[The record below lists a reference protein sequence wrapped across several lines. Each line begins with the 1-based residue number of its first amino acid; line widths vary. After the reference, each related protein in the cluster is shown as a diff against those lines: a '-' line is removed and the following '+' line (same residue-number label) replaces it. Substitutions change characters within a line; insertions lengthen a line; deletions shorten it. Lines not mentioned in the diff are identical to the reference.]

1 MTRHSALVVT
11 GLCVAL
17 GACHPTRTER
27 DTVRRWL
34 LCEECNRGELDA
46 VAALKDRVTRTL
58 ADALKGPPAS
68 GREHVRRQA
77 EERYKRLVSPAFT
90 LSAYVAHYDSN
101 YVATYQAH
109 AAVALGRIGTP
120 AARAAL
126 FSAMQNDSLYRAD
139 VLRAFAAAA
148 PVGLD
153 TAAGASQAAPRD
165 SAVRID
171 PAAFLRDTLTAQPVS
186 GVRVAFTVD
195 SGGGTVTDSIR
206 RTGPNGIASTHWTL
220 GTGPDSVNVLRA
232 TAFRRSVTFRA
243 TAHGLTPRL
252 FVVVQPSQVTL
263 GQPIM
268 PPVELLALD
277 AWNQRDTSVA
287 GSAKATVMGTSYSV
301 TVPVV
306 KGKIDFPDIVPTVP
320 GSPFRLKVDV
330 AGTTPAVS
338 DTFDVVP

>member
-1 MTRHSALVVT
+1 MTRRRTLAVA

-46 VAALKDRVTRTL
+46 VAALKDRVTGML

-77 EERYKRLVSPAFT
+77 EERFKRLVSPAFT

-126 FSAMQNDSLYRAD
+126 FTAMQNDSVYRSD
-139 VLRAFAAAA
+139 VLRAFAVAA
-148 PVGLD
+148 PVVLD

-165 SAVRID
+165 SAVRVD
-171 PAAFLRDTLTAQPVS
+171 PSASLFDTIANRAVPNI
-186 GVRVAFTVD
+186 RVAFTVD
-195 SGGGTVTDSIR
+195 SGGGKVTDSIR
-206 RTGPNGIASTHWTL
+206 RTDGTGVASTHWTL

-232 TAFRRSVTFRA
+232 TTFRRSVTFRA
-243 TAHGLTPRL
+243 TGHGLTPRL
-252 FVVVQPSQVTL
+252 AFAARPANGTE
-263 GQPIM
+263 GQPLPAIK
-268 PPVELLALD
+268 VFVLD
-277 AWNQRDTSVA
+277 AWDQKDTTVSGTAQAVIIGTGA
-287 GSAKATVMGTSYSV
+287 SATG
-301 TVPVV
+301 PVV
-306 KGKIDFPDIVPTVP
+306 KGIVDFPNLVPNTSGAAFQIRVKAV
-320 GSPFRLKVDV
+320 G
-330 AGTTPAVS
+330 ATPAVS
-338 DTFDVVP
+338 EPFDVAP

>member
-1 MTRHSALVVT
+1 MRGRRTLAVA
-11 GLCVAL
+11 GLCIAL

-46 VAALKDRVTRTL
+46 VVALKDRVTGML

-77 EERYKRLVSPAFT
+77 EERFKRLVSPAST
-90 LSAYVAHYDSN
+90 LSTYVAHYDSN

-109 AAVALGRIGTP
+109 AAIALGRIGTP

-126 FSAMQNDSLYRAD
+126 FTAMQNDSLYRSD

-148 PVGLD
+148 PVALD

-186 GVRVAFTVD
+186 GIRVAFTVD
-195 SGGGTVTDSIR
+195 SGGGSVTDSIR
-206 RTGPNGIASTHWTL
+206 RTGANGIASTHWTL

-232 TAFRRSVTFRA
+232 TTFRRSVTFRA
-243 TAHGLTPRL
+243 IGHGLTPRL
-252 FVVVQPSQVTL
+252 VFAAQPVNGTQ
-263 GQPIM
+263 GQPLSAIK
-268 PPVELLALD
+268 VLVLD
-277 AWNQRDTSVA
+277 AWDQKDTTFSGAAQA
-287 GSAKATVMGTSYSV
+287 GIKGTGVSETS
-301 TVPVV
+301 PVV
-306 KGKIDFPDIVPTVP
+306 KGVVDFPNLVPPVSGAAFRISVQAFGATPVV
-320 GSPFRLKVDV
+320 SEPFDV
-330 AGTTPAVS
+330 AP
-338 DTFDVVP
+338 